1 MLVVGV
7 VGLRGDVN
15 AGWAALT
22 AVVAAIAITNPD
34 SVEGFETGTID
45 LAAGEVATWLG
56 ARSPDESD
64 LARMY
69 RVGLFWEAWLGEVRA
84 AEDPSVVP
92 GEIDSGIGRF
102 VRGIAGGEA
111 DVASLPVTEEQMAD
125 GGVRSEEK

>member
-1 MLVVGV
+1 MLGVGIGGLVGV
-7 VGLRGDVN
+7 DDARG
-15 AGWAALT
+15 AALT
-22 AVVAAIAITNPD
+22 AGVAPISITNPD

-92 GEIDSGIGRF
+92 GEIDSGRSK
-102 VRGIAGGEA
+102 EHTSELQ
-111 DVASLPVTEEQMAD
+111 SLMRNSYAVFCLKKKNK
-125 GGVRSEEK
+125 SKH